1 MKMLKLGEL
10 VEIYS
15 GQIMSRIV
23 VDSNIKEEG
32 IKFRVITPKAISQ
45 DGLILKE
52 ELPSEI
58 LKTAPDVNRITEVG
72 DIVIKLST
80 PYDSATITEETVGCV
95 VPSFCAIL
103 RNIKGVDKDYLQ
115 AFLSSKLC
123 KEQLKSKV
131 VGSVMTILSVG
142 KIKDIDVPIPSLR
155 EQEEIGNR
163 YIEVQNKIVAL
174 KKIVKL
180 ESKRNDILFNNMV
193 K

>member
-32 IKFRVITPKAISQ
+32 IEFRVITPKAISQ

-80 PYDSATITEETVGCV
+80 PYDSATITKETVGCV

-163 YIEVQNKIVAL
+163 YREVQNRIVTL
-174 KKIVKL
+174 KKIVEL